1 MAPSR
6 PAADVI
12 SGPAPRARNRLSS
25 TLASPRTRSLW
36 HVRQAAYHQRS
47 ARNHPLAEPWVS
59 VENVA
64 AHLGVAKDSVYRWI
78 DVKGLPAHKIGKL
91 WKFKLSEIDPWVR
104 GGGALEGHET
114 PTMPR
119 KS

>member
-1 MAPSR
+1 M
-6 PAADVI
+6 
-12 SGPAPRARNRLSS
+12 
-25 TLASPRTRSLW
+25 
-36 HVRQAAYHQRS
+36 
-47 ARNHPLAEPWVS
+47 
-59 VENVA
+59 
-64 AHLGVAKDSVYRWI
+64 YRWI